1 MGTRINYKLY
11 ASPRVQRDAPAATLY
26 SNSHSQ
32 NAISL
37 LESAMVQNQEDNV
50 YLKDVLD
57 NLLGFEEF
65 SGGQSKPVFS
75 LDSRPDDNEFVMVIE
90 PTFVN
95 GVQSFVAYKE
105 IEGFIPVTVLDDGE
119 TWMQGFDRS
128 RTKFISEEDFLTAS
142 HDGDNPHNYRECP
155 EYKGQSRPVAVTL
168 LLNGEDWM
176 QGKDKASTLFL
187 SEEDFTEL
195 CDTIGATPH
204 DFDGVLPDNEEDL
217 SCDQGPSV

>member
-11 ASPRVQRDAPAATLY
+11 ASPRAQGDTPAATLY

-32 NAISL
+32 DAISL
-37 LESAMVQNQEDNV
+37 LESAMVQNKEDSI
-50 YLKDVLD
+50 YSKDILN
-57 NLLGFEEF
+57 NLLSFEDS
-65 SGGQSKPVFS
+65 SGGQSRPVFS
-75 LDSRPDDNEFVMVIE
+75 LDSRPDDSEFVMVIE
-90 PTFVN
+90 PTLVN
-95 GVQSFVAYKE
+95 GVQNFVAYKE

-142 HDGDNPHNYRECP
+142 HDGDNPHTYRECP
-155 EYKGQSRPVAVTL
+155 EYEDQSRPVAITL
-168 LLNGEDWM
+168 LLNGEDWI

-195 CDTIGATPH
+195 CDTTGATPY
-204 DFDGVLPDNEEDL
+204 DFDGVFPDEEDL